1 MIERITILG
10 GSSVYA
16 PEFLM
21 SLIARNINVKEIC
34 LVGRPGRKLELV
46 AKFCQRLVRRSG
58 FPVTVIPSTDV
69 GEAVVGAKYII
80 NHIRVGGMQA
90 RMRDEMGPPK
100 LGMFGDESLGAGGIT
115 NALRT
120 LPVVL
125 EQALRIEEVNPH
137 ATYINLSNPM
147 GVVVEALLR
156 YTKLNVI
163 GACDMPGQCVRKVAE
178 ILQQDPDKLKV
189 EYVGLNQMGWIQDI
203 KFDGRSRMGHLLE
216 LLEERREEDLDYD
229 LIELFRMVPTRN
241 AALYYRR
248 AEVLKRQQAGAQF
261 RSEIL
266 HEAEKQI
273 LKLYED
279 PHLNEVPDLTRQRN
293 ALWYQETIL
302 PVIDALEGRKE
313 STLILSV
320 KNGSCIRDLPEDCCI
335 EAAAHASPAGIVPK
349 KTGSL
354 PKFLRGLFL
363 SMKESERLVI
373 EAVKH
378 RSYEHALQSLA
389 VNPFVASIDNAKK
402 FLDRAVREEKLELH

>member
-1 MIERITILG
+1 MVERITILG

-21 SLIARNINVKEIC
+21 SVIARNLNVKEIC
-34 LVGRPGRKLELV
+34 LFGRPGRKLEVV
-46 AKFCQRLVRRSG
+46 AKFCQRLVKKSG
-58 FPVTVIPSTDV
+58 FPVQVIPSSNIA
-69 GEAVVGAKYII
+69 EAVTGAKYVI
-80 NHIRVGGMQA
+80 NHVRVGGMQA
-90 RMRDEMGPPK
+90 RMRDEMLPPK
-100 LGMFGDESLGAGGIT
+100 LGMIGDESLGAGGIT

-120 LPVVL
+120 IPVVL
-125 EQALRIEEVNPH
+125 DQALQVQEANPFC
-137 ATYINLSNPM
+137 TYINLTNPM

-178 ILQQDPDKLKV
+178 VLQQDPEKLKV
-189 EYVGLNQMGWIQDI
+189 EYVGLNQIGWIQDI

-216 LLEERREEDLDYD
+216 LLEERRDEDLDYD

-248 AEVLKRQQAGAQF
+248 AEALKRQQVGAAF
-261 RSEIL
+261 RSELL

-273 LKLYED
+273 LKLYDD
-279 PHLNEVPDLTRQRN
+279 PRLNDVPDLTRQRN
-293 ALWYQETIL
+293 AVWYQETIL

-320 KNGSCIRDLPEDCCI
+320 RNGQCIRDLPEDCCI
-335 EAAAHASPAGIVPK
+335 EAPALVNPMGVQPR

-354 PKFLRGLFL
+354 PKFLRGLFI
-363 SMKESERLVI
+363 SVKESERLII

-378 RSYEHALQSLA
+378 RSYEYALQAL
-389 VNPFVASIDNAKK
+389 VINPYVPSIDVAKK
-402 FLDRAVREEKLELH
+402 FLDRAIKEEKFELH

>member
-1 MIERITILG
+1 MIERIAILG
-10 GSSVYA
+10 GSSVYT

-21 SLIARNINVKEIC
+21 ALIARNMNVKEIT
-34 LVGRPGRKLELV
+34 LLGRPGRKLDVV
-46 AKFCQRLVRRSG
+46 AKFCQRLVKKSG
-58 FPVTVIPSTDV
+58 FPIQITPTSSVA
-69 GEAVVGAKYII
+69 EAVTNAKYVI
-80 NHIRVGGMQA
+80 NHVRVGGMQA

-100 LGMFGDESLGAGGIT
+100 LGMIGDESLGAGGIT

-125 EQALRIEEVNPH
+125 EQALQIQEVNPF
-137 ATYINLSNPM
+137 ATYINLTNPM

-178 ILQQDPDKLKV
+178 VLQQDPEKLKV
-189 EYVGLNQMGWIQDI
+189 EYVGLNQIGWIQDI

-216 LLEERREEDLDYD
+216 MLEERREEDLDYD

-241 AALYYRR
+241 AALYFRR
-248 AEVLKRQQAGAQF
+248 AEVAKRQMSGVQF
-261 RSEIL
+261 RSELL

-279 PHLNEVPDLTRQRN
+279 PRLSEIPDLTRQRN

-302 PVIDALEGRKE
+302 PVIDALEGKRE

-320 KNGSCIRDLPEDCCI
+320 RNGQCIRDLPEDCCI
-335 EAAAHASPAGIVPK
+335 EAPALVNPLGVQPR

-354 PKFLRGLFL
+354 PKFLRGLFI
-363 SMKESERLVI
+363 SVKESERLVV

-378 RSYEHALQSLA
+378 RSYEYALQALTI
-389 VNPFVASIDNAKK
+389 NPYVPSVALAKK
-402 FLDRAVREEKLELH
+402 FLDKAMREEKFDLH

>member
-21 SLIARNINVKEIC
+21 SVIARNMNVKEIC
-34 LVGRPGRKLELV
+34 LFGRPGRKLEV
-46 AKFCQRLVRRSG
+46 VSKFCQRLVKKSG
-58 FPVTVIPSTDV
+58 FPIQIIPSTSIP
-69 GEAVVGAKYII
+69 EAVTNAKYVI
-80 NHIRVGGMQA
+80 NHIRVGGMQS
-90 RMRDEMGPPK
+90 RMRDEMLPPK
-100 LGMFGDESLGAGGIT
+100 FGMIGDESLGAGGIM

-125 EQALRIEEVNPH
+125 EHALQIQEANPF
-137 ATYINLSNPM
+137 ATYINLTNPM

-163 GACDMPGQCVRKVAE
+163 GACDMPGQAVRKVAD
-178 ILQQDPDKLKV
+178 ILQKDPAHLKV
-189 EYVGLNQMGWIQDI
+189 EYVGLNQIGWIQDI

-241 AALYYRR
+241 AAAYYRR
-248 AEVLKRQQAGAQF
+248 AEVLKRQQAATKF
-261 RSEIL
+261 RSEML

-279 PHLNEVPDLTRQRN
+279 PRLSEVPELTRQRN

-313 STLILSV
+313 NTLILSV
-320 KNGSCIRDLPEDCCI
+320 KNNQCIRDLPEDCCI
-335 EAAAHASPAGIVPK
+335 EAPALVNPQGVQPR

-354 PKFLRGLFL
+354 PRFLKGLFL
-363 SMKESERLVI
+363 SVKESERLVI

-378 RSYEHALQSLA
+378 RSYEAVLQALTI
-389 VNPFVASIDNAKK
+389 NPYVPSIEVARKY
-402 FLDRAVREEKLELH
+402 LDRAMKEDKFDLH

>member
-1 MIERITILG
+1 MIERVTILG
-10 GSSVYA
+10 GSSVYT

-21 SLIARNINVKEIC
+21 SVIARNLNVREIC
-34 LVGRPGRKLELV
+34 LFGRPGRKLEV
-46 AKFCQRLVRRSG
+46 VTKFCQRLVKKSG
-58 FPVTVIPSTDV
+58 FPIQVIGTSNIE
-69 GEAVVGAKYII
+69 EAVTNAKYVI
-80 NHIRVGGMQA
+80 NHVRVGGMQA

-100 LGMFGDESLGAGGIT
+100 HGMIGDESMGAGGII

-125 EQALRIEEVNPH
+125 EQALKIQQVNPFS
-137 ATYINLSNPM
+137 TYINLSNPM
-147 GVVVEALLR
+147 GTVVEALLR

-178 ILQQDPDKLKV
+178 ILQQDVDKLKV
-189 EYVGLNQMGWIQDI
+189 EYVGLNQIGWIQDI

-216 LLEERREEDLDYD
+216 LLEDRREEDLDYD

-273 LKLYED
+273 LKMYED
-279 PHLNEVPDLTRQRN
+279 PRLSEVPDLTRQRN

-302 PVIDALEGRKE
+302 PVIDALEGRRE

-320 KNGSCIRDLPEDCCI
+320 KNNGCIRDLPDDCCI
-335 EAAAHASPAGIVPK
+335 EAPAVVGPQGVQPR

-363 SMKESERLVI
+363 AVKESERLVI
-373 EAVKH
+373 EAVVH
-378 RSYEHALQSLA
+378 RSYEHALQALTI
-389 VNPFVASIDNAKK
+389 NPYVPSIDIAKK
-402 FLDRAVREEKLELH
+402 FLDKAIKEEKLELH